1 MEVSIHD
8 PCPVRNTPAVHRAV
22 RELLGKMNIKVVET
36 EKRGENSIC
45 CGDSLYPHHSMEEI
59 RSAMKRR
66 ADSMPCSRVVVY
78 CVSCIKAMHIGGKTP
93 CYLADLLLG
102 KPTAPQECDIKKWH
116 DALEAYIKQH

>member
-1 MEVSIHD
+1 
-8 PCPVRNTPAVHRAV
+8 
-22 RELLGKMNIKVVET
+22 MNIKVVET